1 MFYFILLYV
10 PPGADGVMTS
20 EAILEN
26 PALFTS
32 NMDDKNNYRTLV
44 DLAGNKLKQNEND
57 SYVISENASF
67 VILSY
72 PILSYP

>member
-1 MFYFILLYV
+1 MFYFTLFYFILFYI

-44 DLAGNKLKQNEND
+44 DLAGKKLKKMLFC
-57 SYVISENASF
+57 SSTL
-67 VILSY
+67 LSY
-72 PILSYP
+72 S